1 MTSLP
6 PHSPAELV
14 LLLQKY
20 HNPSLRRLLRVTFL
34 DLLRQQVLVVSS
46 EPFQPHPR
54 DPITWQQYVIG
65 GSALATHHVLPHERL
80 LVDAFLADNQLR
92 IPFKQFVRMVF
103 EKARTA
109 FDYCKLIQAN
119 TRTGQLFSQ
128 HWFWRLTSTRYLT
141 PNGKQTQA
149 AAEAELVR
157 LDKEYVS
164 RAASN
169 PADAHLFSQ
178 QLNGLVFLLPSFT
191 SEVGRQ
197 VEQELHRI
205 PEPAYDTSIS
215 ADGDAGD
222 TSWHTHGNT
231 FDSHSPSHGDSDGS
245 GGDGDSSS
253 GDSGCGGDSGCSG
266 CGGGCG
272 GD

>member
-6 PHSPAELV
+6 PHSPAELL

-34 DLLRQQVLVVSS
+34 DLLRQQVLAVST
-46 EPFQPHPR
+46 EHYRPHPH
-54 DPITWQQYVIG
+54 DPVSWQQFVISG
-65 GSALATHHVLPHERL
+65 PTLATHQALPHEQL
-80 LVDAFLADNQLR
+80 LVDTLRADDQLR
-92 IPFKQFVRMVF
+92 IPFKQYVRMVF
-103 EKARTA
+103 DKARSA
-109 FDYCKLIQAN
+109 PEYHKLIEAN
-119 TRTGQLFSQ
+119 TRTGELFSP

-141 PNGKQTQA
+141 PGGKQMQA
-149 AAEAELVR
+149 ATEAELAR
-157 LDKEYVS
+157 LDKEFIS

-169 PADAHLFSQ
+169 PSGAHHFSQ
-178 QLNGLVFLLPSFT
+178 QLGGVVFLLPSFS

-197 VEQELHRI
+197 LERELHQI
-205 PEPAYDTSIS
+205 PEPTHDTTGDFGGSD
-215 ADGDAGD
+215 DGG
-222 TSWHTHGNT
+222 TSWHPHSDA
-231 FDSHSPSHGDSDGS
+231 FDSHSAGHGDSDS
-245 GGDGDSSS
+245 SSSSSSS